1 MPIEILY
8 VILGII
14 IFVAVVG
21 FSIVPMLLI
30 MKNRVYNYSIDLEE
44 AIKKKWLIVPKFIEL
59 VKPLF
64 TEKREVLEEL
74 ILLRNT
80 TFENMDFFK
89 KVSTNREIERQM
101 GLIISEVRDRKIL
114 ETEKFLNM
122 FDTMKELDDNIYEVK
137 ELYNQSVYE
146 LNRSIE
152 SNPRRFFAKLFKIDS
167 DVII

>member
-1 MPIEILY
+1 
-8 VILGII
+8 
-14 IFVAVVG
+14 
-21 FSIVPMLLI
+21 
-30 MKNRVYNYSIDLEE
+30 MKNKV
-44 AIKKKWLIVPKFIEL
+44 F
-59 VKPLF
+59 
-64 TEKREVLEEL
+64 
-74 ILLRNT
+74 NT